1 MTARII
7 ALSVLMAELCSTPP
21 PLAATPVALSLSN
34 ATDYVSSIPVN
45 TNLIKGIGMGAGGA
59 YTTLRAEDTEFL
71 VSATVERFH
80 FASHSGDA
88 FTDLGAIDCYVG
100 RIPSRLVDGYPSALM
115 ISNSYPVTWDDRDR
129 LGVPVS
135 YGRHGFVPPD
145 FDLWMDY
152 QRSESTN
159 GWFRAGYDAAEDIR
173 AIFLPESRAFSPEEL
188 APAYALTNLFAGV
201 PNVQVLTN
209 AYATIASD
217 LCSTILASATIATG
231 AYPAYLSRCTNRYET
246 AFDSVEV
253 SNITYATYS
262 YGGRQQ
268 QYATGYTLYPRQSGS
283 ASGVLPQ
290 GSDMSCYKE
299 RIVTYHTPYSV
310 RQTGQTTGEY
320 KPLPPYKSDD
330 QVSLSSPGSGG
341 PWSIVFAV
349 VAGTAPGGG
358 PGVHPQYNTNII
370 TRAYLVSLW
379 ECVTARREIR
389 STTSFLP
396 AYSFATS
403 SVVRAITSYPIG
415 QIVPVAGNA
424 AHSND
429 LWQTSGEYEG
439 FGTGVADV
447 QKAFYEVA
455 SGYFDKP
462 FADVDISD
470 PLIVRPEDFPPV
482 ATNDLAAAY
491 RTVYAQTLYSHTLRS
506 VKSYVVMLVTPTYY
520 ARVLDDY

>member
-7 ALSVLMAELCSTPP
+7 ALSVLMAEMCSTSPL
-21 PLAATPVALSLSN
+21 LAASPVRLSLTN
-34 ATDYVSSIPVN
+34 AADYVSTIPVN
-45 TNLIKGIGMGAGGA
+45 SNLIQGIGMGAGGA
-59 YTTLRAEDTEFL
+59 YTTLRAEDVEFL
-71 VSATVERFH
+71 FSAALERFR
-80 FASHSGDA
+80 FAAHGGDPW
-88 FTDLGAIDCYVG
+88 TDLGRVYPEIARVPARPITG
-100 RIPSRLVDGYPSALM
+100 RVAGHI
-115 ISNSYPVTWDDRDR
+115 ISNSFPVTWNDGER
-129 LGVPVS
+129 LSTVYS
-135 YGRHGFVPPD
+135 RHGFVPPD

-159 GWFRAGYDAAEDIR
+159 GWVRGGFDAATDIR
-173 AIFLPESRAFSPEEL
+173 AVFLHDARPFTPEEL
-188 APAYALTNLFAGV
+188 EPAFALTNLLSHV
-201 PNVQVLTN
+201 PNLHDLTN
-209 AYATIASD
+209 AYAVIGGS
-217 LCSTILASATIATG
+217 LCSNLLASGTIESG
-231 AYPAYLSRCTNRYET
+231 SYPAYLSRCTNRYET

-268 QYATGYTLYPRQSGS
+268 QYATGYTLYPRQTGS
-283 ASGVLPQ
+283 ASGVVPQ
-290 GSDMSCYKE
+290 GPDMTCYKE

-320 KPLPPYKSDD
+320 KPLPPYKSND

-341 PWSIVFAV
+341 PWSIVFAL

-482 ATNDLAAAY
+482 ATNDLAASY

-506 VKSYVVMLVTPTYY
+506 VKNYVVMLVTPTYY
-520 ARVLDDY
+520 ARVLGTAQ

>member
-1 MTARII
+1 MTARTI
-7 ALSVLMAELCSTPP
+7 ALSALMVELCSISPL
-21 PLAATPVALSLSN
+21 LAASPVRLSLTN
-34 ATDYVSSIPVN
+34 AADYVSTIPVN

-59 YTTLRAEDTEFL
+59 YTTLRAEDVEFL

-80 FASHSGDA
+80 FASHSGSSW
-88 FTDLGAIDCYVG
+88 TDLGAIDCYVG
-100 RIPSRLVDGYPSALM
+100 RIPSCLVDGYPSAHM
-115 ISNSYPVTWDDRDR
+115 ISNSYPATWNDRDR
-129 LGVPVS
+129 LGVPAS

-159 GWFRAGYDAAEDIR
+159 GWMRGGFDAATDIR
-173 AIFLPESRAFSPEEL
+173 AVFLHDARPFTPEEL
-188 APAYALTNLFAGV
+188 EPAFALTNLLSHV
-201 PNVQVLTN
+201 PNLHDLTN
-209 AYATIASD
+209 AYAVIGGS
-217 LCSTILASATIATG
+217 LCSNLLASGTIESG
-231 AYPAYLSRCTNRYET
+231 SYPAYLSRCTNRYET

-262 YGGRQQ
+262 YGGRQH
-268 QYATGYTLYPRQSGS
+268 QYATGYTLYPRQTGS
-283 ASGVLPQ
+283 ASGAVPQ
-290 GSDMSCYKE
+290 GPDMTCYKE

-320 KPLPPYKSDD
+320 KPLPPFKSND

-341 PWSIVFAV
+341 PWSIVFAL

-379 ECVTARREIR
+379 ECVTERREIR

-447 QKAFYEVA
+447 QRAFYEVA

-462 FADVDISD
+462 FADVDISN

-482 ATNDLAAAY
+482 ATDDLTASY

-506 VKSYVVMLVTPTYY
+506 VKNYVVMLVTPTYH
-520 ARVLDDY
+520 ARVLGDY

>member
-1 MTARII
+1 MIARTI
-7 ALSVLMAELCSTPP
+7 ALSVLMVELCSTSPL
-21 PLAATPVALSLSN
+21 LAASPVRLSLTN
-34 ATDYVSSIPVN
+34 AADYVSTIPVN
-45 TNLIKGIGMGAGGA
+45 SNLIQGIGMGAGGA
-59 YTTLRAEDTEFL
+59 YTTLRAEDVEFL
-71 VSATVERFH
+71 FSAAIERFY
-80 FASHSGDA
+80 FAAKGRSDPWVD
-88 FTDLGAIDCYVG
+88 FG
-100 RIPSRLVDGYPSALM
+100 RIYPEIARVPARPITGEVSGHI
-115 ISNSYPVTWDDRDR
+115 ISNSF
-129 LGVPVS
+129 PVS
-135 YGRHGFVPPD
+135 WNDGERLRVLGGRHGFVPPD
-145 FDLWMDY
+145 FDLWCDY

-159 GWFRAGYDAAEDIR
+159 GWMRGGFDAATDIR
-173 AIFLPESRAFSPEEL
+173 AVFLHDARPFTPEEL
-188 APAYALTNLFAGV
+188 EPAFALTNLLSHV
-201 PNVQVLTN
+201 PNLHDLTN
-209 AYATIASD
+209 AYAVIGGS
-217 LCSTILASATIATG
+217 LCSNLLASGTIESG
-231 AYPAYLSRCTNRYET
+231 SYPAYLSRCTNRYET
-246 AFDSVEV
+246 VFDSVEV

-262 YGGRQQ
+262 YGGRQH
-268 QYATGYTLYPRQSGS
+268 QYATGYTLYPRQTGS
-283 ASGVLPQ
+283 ASGVVPQ
-290 GSDMSCYKE
+290 GPDMTCYKE

-320 KPLPPYKSDD
+320 KPLPPYKSND

-341 PWSIVFAV
+341 PWSIVFAL
-349 VAGTAPGGG
+349 VAGTAPGGD

-379 ECVTARREIR
+379 ECVTERREIR

-415 QIVPVAGNA
+415 QLVPVAGNA

-447 QKAFYEVA
+447 QMAFYEVA

-462 FADVDISD
+462 FADVNISD

-482 ATNDLAAAY
+482 ATNDLAASY

-506 VKSYVVMLVTPTYY
+506 VKNYVVMLVTPTYH
-520 ARVLDDY
+520 ARVLGDY